1 MSIPHLSLKGEGLE
15 EYWFMVFIGLV
26 VQNICMS
33 YPHIILFMV
42 PMLLIFAGAHYVLY
56 LSLLQV
62 FAIVNP
68 LVKLYLGLAL
78 IFLAVSFFLATF
90 IARFSE
96 NEITRGYYFISGF
109 WLGLLLNLLLPL
121 LTLSILLWGA
131 RLIGFTFPATTL
143 AYVLFAIAF
152 AYSTYG
158 VWNAGHTRVK
168 EVSVTIPNLP
178 DVWKGKKIVQL
189 SDVHLG
195 LVHREA
201 FMKSLVEKTNA
212 VNPEIVVITGDLFD
226 GMDGKLDELVGPL
239 DDIKAPRG
247 TYFVTGNHETYLGL
261 DEAFTAI
268 KKTPVKIL
276 NDEVVDVN
284 GLKLI
289 GIHYP
294 LLDENES
301 VVTILDSLKSQY
313 AGKPNVLLYHS
324 PTHIAEIKAS
334 GVNLELCGH
343 THDGQVFPFGY
354 IAKLIYKGYEYGLYE
369 EGNYTLYTTTGAGTW
384 GPMMRTGN
392 TPEIVV
398 ITLK

>member
-1 MSIPHLSLKGEGLE
+1 
-15 EYWFMVFIGLV
+15 
-26 VQNICMS
+26 MS

-62 FAIVNP
+62 FAIVSP

-78 IFLAVSFFLATF
+78 IFLATSFFLATF

-96 NEITRGYYFISGF
+96 NDITRGYYFISGF
-109 WLGLLLNLLLPL
+109 WLGLLLNLLLAIAL
-121 LTLSILLWGA
+121 LSILTWVA
-131 RLIGFTFPATTL
+131 RFAGVTLPVTVL
-143 AYVLFAIAF
+143 AYTLFALAF

-168 EVSVTIPNLP
+168 EVTVNIPNLP
-178 DVWKGKKIVQL
+178 EAWRGKKIVQL

-201 FMKSLVEKTNA
+201 FMQDLVEKTNA
-212 VNPEIVVITGDLFD
+212 ANPEMVVITGDLFD
-226 GMDGKLDELVGPL
+226 GMDGKLDELVTPL

-247 TYFVTGNHETYLGL
+247 TFFVTGNHETYLGL
-261 DEAFTAI
+261 DEAFAAI
-268 KKTPVKIL
+268 RKTPTKIL
-276 NDEVVDVN
+276 HDEVVDVN

-294 LLDENES
+294 LIGENEN

-313 AGKPNVLLYHS
+313 AGKPNILLYHS
-324 PTHIAEIKAS
+324 PTHIPEIKAR
-334 GVNLELCGH
+334 GINLELCGH
-343 THDGQVFPFGY
+343 THKGQLFPLGIISWLVYDGY
-354 IAKLIYKGYEYGLYE
+354 DYGLYE
-369 EGNYTLYTTTGAGTW
+369 EGNYSLYTTTGAGTW

>member
-1 MSIPHLSLKGEGLE
+1 MVA
-15 EYWFMVFIGLV
+15 MVFFCFF
-26 VQNICMS
+26 VQNVYMS
-33 YPHIILFMV
+33 LPHIILFMV
-42 PMLLIFAGAHYVLY
+42 PMLLIFGGAHYILY
-56 LSLLQV
+56 FSILQF

-68 LVKLYLGLAL
+68 LVKLYLAL
-78 IFLAVSFFLATF
+78 ILLFSGVSFFLATF

-96 NEITRGYYFISGF
+96 NNLTRGYYFVSGF
-109 WLGLLLNLLLPL
+109 WLGLLLNLLLAAA
-121 LTLSILLWGA
+121 LLWILVWVA
-131 RLIGFTFPATTL
+131 RLGGFALPVTTL
-143 AYVLFAIAF
+143 AYILFALAF

-158 VWNAGHTRVK
+158 VWNAGYTRVK
-168 EVSVTIPNLP
+168 EISVTIPNLP
-178 DVWKGKKIVQL
+178 EAWKGKKIVQL

-201 FMKSLVEKTNA
+201 FMQSLVDKTNA
-212 VNPEIVVITGDLFD
+212 VNPEMVVITGDLFD
-226 GMDGKLDELVGPL
+226 GMDGKLDQLVDPL

-261 DEAFTAI
+261 DEAFAAI
-268 KKTPVKIL
+268 KKTPTKIL
-276 NDEVVDVN
+276 HDEVVDVN

-294 LLDENES
+294 LLGENEN
-301 VVTILDSLKSQY
+301 VVTILDSLKLQY

-324 PTHIAEIKAS
+324 PIHIAEIKAR

-343 THDGQVFPFGY
+343 THKGQLFPLG
-354 IAKLIYKGYEYGLYE
+354 IISWLVYKGYDYGLYE